1 MSEFLSTKQQRQEK
15 LKELIKRL
23 HDGAGIDEVQDDF
36 RKLTDSISPTE
47 ITELEQALVDEGMPI
62 SEIQRLCDVH
72 ASVFKGSIED
82 IHIDNIHQSEFIE
95 GHPVHTLKA
104 ENKAIMEFLS
114 GQLISTLESYTE
126 DLNDSNKRAL
136 QSSVT
141 AIAQIDKH
149 YSRKENLIFPIME
162 KYDITAPPQV
172 MWGVDDEI
180 RDMIK
185 AVLSALESSNT
196 DKQTVKKSVEDFT
209 AQIEEMIFKEEEIMI
224 PMVLDIFSDED
235 WIAIEESSADIGYTM
250 IPEPKRLEQEKNLID
265 AIKSKA
271 ILKSGST
278 DIGMVA
284 ADSQT
289 KIKFDAGSLTSEEL
303 NSILN
308 TVPIDMTF
316 VGVDNKVRY
325 FTQGKERVFERPLT
339 IIGRQVK
346 HCHPP
351 KSVHIVE
358 GIIGDL
364 RSGKKDNE
372 DFWIRMGDVF
382 VYIRYFAV
390 RNKKD
395 EYLGVLEVT
404 QNIQPITELEG
415 EKRLVE

>member
-1 MSEFLSTKQQRQEK
+1 MSEYLGTKQQRQEK
-15 LKELIKRL
+15 LKKLIKKL
-23 HDGAGIDEVQDDF
+23 HDGAGIEEVQDDF
-36 RKLTDSISPTE
+36 KKLTDSISPTE

-82 IHIDNIHQSEFIE
+82 IHRGNANKSKFSE

-104 ENKAIMEFLS
+104 ENKAITQHLS
-114 GQLISTLESYTE
+114 GELLIALESYTE
-126 DLNDSNKRAL
+126 NPNVSNKNAL
-136 QSSVT
+136 LSSV
-141 AIAQIDKH
+141 AKISQIEKH

-180 RDMIK
+180 RDTIK
-185 AVLSALESSNT
+185 AVLAVLEDANPNPQSVKGSVNNLSS
-196 DKQTVKKSVEDFT
+196 
-209 AQIEEMIFKEEEIMI
+209 QIEEMIFKEEEIMI
-224 PMVLDIFSDED
+224 PMVLDIFTNED
-235 WIAIEESSADIGYTM
+235 WIAIEKSSSEIGYTM
-250 IPEPKRLEQEKNLID
+250 IQQPKRWKPEKNLID

-271 ILKSGST
+271 ILKSGAVNTS
-278 DIGMVA
+278 MVA
-284 ADSQT
+284 VDSQT

-308 TVPIDMTF
+308 TMPIDMTF
-316 VGVDNKVRY
+316 VGSDNKVRY

-358 GIIGDL
+358 GIIEEL

-372 DFWIRMGDVF
+372 DFWLKLGDLF

-390 RNKKD
+390 RNKKGK
-395 EYLGVLEVT
+395 YLGVLEVS
-404 QNIQPITELEG
+404 QNIKPITELEG
-415 EKRLVE
+415 EKRLAD

>member
-23 HDGAGIDEVQDDF
+23 HDGASIEEVQDDF
-36 RKLTDSISPTE
+36 KKLTNSISPTE

-82 IHIDNIHQSEFIE
+82 IHKHNALKSEFNE
-95 GHPVHTLKA
+95 GHPVHTLKS
-104 ENKAIMEFLS
+104 ENKSIMNFLS
-114 GQLISTLESYTE
+114 GQLQNDLESYTE
-126 DLNDSNKRAL
+126 DPTDRNKKAL
-136 QSSVT
+136 LSSVSE
-141 AIAQIDKH
+141 IAQISKH

-185 AVLSALESSNT
+185 AALIALEDSNPNPHT
-196 DKQTVKKSVEDFT
+196 IKESVEEFT
-209 AQIEEMIFKEEEIMI
+209 AKVEEMIFKEEAIMI
-224 PMVLDIFSDED
+224 PMVLEVFSNKD
-235 WIAIEESSADIGYTM
+235 WVAIEKASDDIGYT
-250 IPEPKRLEQEKNLID
+250 IIQTPKRWKPEKSIID
-265 AIKSKA
+265 EIKSKA
-271 ILKSGST
+271 ILKSGTADTS
-278 DIGMVA
+278 IA
-284 ADSQT
+284 AVDSQT
-289 KIKFDAGSLTSEEL
+289 KIKFDAGSLTPEEL
-303 NSILN
+303 NAILN
-308 TVPIDMTF
+308 TMPIDMTF
-316 VGVDNKVRY
+316 VGADNKVRY

-358 GIIGDL
+358 NIIKDL

-372 DFWIRMGDVF
+372 DFWIKMGDLF

-390 RNKKD
+390 RNKKGK
-395 EYLGVLEVT
+395 YLGVLEVS
-404 QNIQPITELEG
+404 QNIKPITELEG
-415 EKRLVE
+415 EKRLAD